1 MNYQHW
7 HGLTDGRFGYGS
19 MVNGFL
25 EHVPKGIALHERAS
39 VAVHMG
45 VPFATK
51 GFLDGQWKV
60 NFTMWETDVLHH
72 RFVAWIPQY
81 DQILVPCE
89 HNVEVFSKHHPNVSY
104 VPLGVDGN
112 VWRPVP
118 TEPNEKFRIH
128 GGGSL
133 WKRKGLDILVQ
144 ACRLLKFD
152 HELHIK
158 LAPHARDNPPLDT
171 MPEVRFH
178 RNWMSQADQLQFFN
192 QADMWVCPS
201 RGEGFGLIPLQ
212 AIACAKPTI
221 ITATSG
227 QAQFAHHALDV
238 LPHWKSASGG
248 PGRWDESDPAA
259 LAEMITHHYNHFEE
273 AKRVAAAKRDAAVT
287 EFSWLKASQ
296 KLAVAVPEGHLLADR
311 KFVPI
316 DCKIEFEVNRATEA
330 SVNGR
335 EKRFVPGVQYVE
347 SEGVFEVLWHAGYI
361 NKGPL

>member
-1 MNYQHW
+1 MW
-7 HGLTDGRFGYGS
+7 H
-19 MVNGFL
+19 
-25 EHVPKGIALHERAS
+25 P
-39 VAVHMG
+39 VA
-45 VPFATK
+45 
-51 GFLDGQWKV
+51 
-60 NFTMWETDVLHH
+60 
-72 RFVAWIPQY
+72 
-81 DQILVPCE
+81 
-89 HNVEVFSKHHPNVSY
+89 
-104 VPLGVDGN
+104 
-112 VWRPVP
+112 
-118 TEPNEKFRIH
+118 TEPNKRFRIH

-171 MPEVRFH
+171 MPEVQFH
-178 RNWMSQADQLQFFN
+178 RYWMSQDDQLQFFN
-192 QADMWVCPS
+192 QADLWVCPS

-212 AIACAKPTI
+212 AIACGKPTI

-248 PGRWDESDPAA
+248 PGRWDESDPHA
-259 LAEMITHHYNHFEE
+259 LAEMITYHYNHFEA
-273 AKRVAAAKRDAAVT
+273 AKQVAASKRDAAVT

-296 KLAVAVPEGHLLADR
+296 KLAAAVPKGHLLTDH

-316 DCKIEFEVNRATEA
+316 ECKIQFEVNRATDA
-330 SVNGR
+330 SVNGK
-335 EKRFVPGVQYVE
+335 EFRFSPGVKYVE

-361 NKGPL
+361 DKGQP

>member
-7 HGLTDGRFGYGS
+7 FGLTDGRFGYGS

-25 EHVPKGIALHERAS
+25 EHLPKGVVLDERAS

-45 VPFATK
+45 VPFSLK
-51 GFLDGQWKV
+51 GFFEGQWRV

-72 RFVAWIPQY
+72 RFIGWMPQY

-89 HNVEVFSKHHPNVSY
+89 HNVEVFSKHHKNVSS
-104 VPLGVDGN
+104 VPLGVDGS

-118 TEPNEKFRIH
+118 VEPNQRFRIH
-128 GGGSL
+128 GAGSL
-133 WKRKGLDILVQ
+133 WKRKGLDILVE
-144 ACRLLKFD
+144 ACRLLRFD

-158 LAPHARDNPPLDT
+158 LAPHARDNPPLGT
-171 MPEVRFH
+171 MPEVKFH
-178 RNWMSQADQLQFFN
+178 RYWMSQDDQLTFFN
-192 QADMWVCPS
+192 QADLWVCPS

-238 LPHWKSASGG
+238 LPHWKSQSGG
-248 PGRWDESDPAA
+248 PGMWDESDPRA
-259 LAEMITHHYNHFEE
+259 LAEMITYHFHHIAE
-273 AKRVAAAKRDAAVT
+273 AKLTATKKRQAAVS
-287 EFSWLKASQ
+287 EFSWDKAAE
-296 KLAVAVPEGHLLADR
+296 KLVAALPEGIRLETPR
-311 KFVPI
+311 FVPA
-316 DCKIEFEVNRATEA
+316 DAKVPFRVNRPVQP
-330 SVNGR
+330 SVNMR
-335 EKRFVPGVQYVE
+335 TYSFVPGVDYVE

-361 NKGPL
+361 DKG